1 MNRENQDAL
10 YDRLVKVGLQDPFI
24 RAVAGMVVIAVAA
37 SFAISA
43 LGSGT
48 KSVITL
54 ALALAF
60 GVVLVVLRTLM
71 KYIDSVFVKIV
82 CLASCGVIMSVF
94 LIFAIFLVP
103 AAFICWPQGY
113 AQLLDLKSCPALSSP
128 EDEEFKAVRYTGPAI
143 TYNADNQKY
152 LVMVF
157 YRPDRKSDAEHI
169 VGALLSAGYRSDG
182 SQSTL
187 NEVVAPNRNPGTTL
201 IKTTTLARAALDHV
215 SEVVRIAVPVEASS
229 VSVFPEDA
237 PLQRGNIQI
246 DLF

>member
-1 MNRENQDAL
+1 MRSCWICKA
-10 YDRLVKVGLQDPFI
+10 VK
-24 RAVAGMVVIAVAA
+24 
-37 SFAISA
+37 
-43 LGSGT
+43 
-48 KSVITL
+48 
-54 ALALAF
+54 
-60 GVVLVVLRTLM
+60 
-71 KYIDSVFVKIV
+71 
-82 CLASCGVIMSVF
+82 
-94 LIFAIFLVP
+94 
-103 AAFICWPQGY
+103 
-113 AQLLDLKSCPALSSP
+113 SP
-128 EDEEFKAVRYTGPAI
+128 PGDEEFKPVRYNGLAI

-201 IKTTTLARAALDHV
+201 IKTTTLARPALDHV
-215 SEVVRIAVPVEASS
+215 SEVVRVAVPVEASS

-246 DLF
+246 DYSK

>member
-1 MNRENQDAL
+1 MAENQDAL

-54 ALALAF
+54 ALALTF
-60 GVVLVVLRTLM
+60 GVVVVLRTLM

-103 AAFICWPQGY
+103 AAFICWPHGY
-113 AQLLDLKSCPALSSP
+113 AQLLDLQSCQVPPRRRGIQACRL
-128 EDEEFKAVRYTGPAI
+128 
-143 TYNADNQKY
+143 
-152 LVMVF
+152 
-157 YRPDRKSDAEHI
+157 YRAGDCLKRRQSEI
-169 VGALLSAGYRSDG
+169 SCYGLLSARPQIGCRAHRRRSALG
-182 SQSTL
+182 RLSQ
-187 NEVVAPNRNPGTTL
+187 RWQ
-201 IKTTTLARAALDHV
+201 
-215 SEVVRIAVPVEASS
+215 PVDS
-229 VSVFPEDA
+229 
-237 PLQRGNIQI
+237 Q
-246 DLF
+246 

>member
-1 MNRENQDAL
+1 MAENQDAL

-103 AAFICWPQGY
+103 AAFICWPHGY
-113 AQLLDLKSCPALSSP
+113 AQLLDLQSYQVPP
-128 EDEEFKAVRYTGPAI
+128 PGDEEFKPVAYTGPAI
-143 TYNADNQKY
+143 A
-152 LVMVF
+152 
-157 YRPDRKSDAEHI
+157 
-169 VGALLSAGYRSDG
+169 
-182 SQSTL
+182 
-187 NEVVAPNRNPGTTL
+187 
-201 IKTTTLARAALDHV
+201 
-215 SEVVRIAVPVEASS
+215 
-229 VSVFPEDA
+229 
-237 PLQRGNIQI
+237 
-246 DLF
+246 

>member
-1 MNRENQDAL
+1 MNRENQEAL

-113 AQLLDLKSCPALSSP
+113 AQLLDLKSCPALLSP
-128 EDEEFKAVRYTGPAI
+128 
-143 TYNADNQKY
+143 
-152 LVMVF
+152 
-157 YRPDRKSDAEHI
+157 
-169 VGALLSAGYRSDG
+169 
-182 SQSTL
+182 
-187 NEVVAPNRNPGTTL
+187 
-201 IKTTTLARAALDHV
+201 
-215 SEVVRIAVPVEASS
+215 
-229 VSVFPEDA
+229 
-237 PLQRGNIQI
+237 RG
-246 DLF
+246 

>member
-1 MNRENQDAL
+1 MAENQDAL

-82 CLASCGVIMSVF
+82 CLVSCGVIMSVF

-103 AAFICWPQGY
+103 AAFICWPHGY
-113 AQLLDLKSCPALSSP
+113 AQLLDLQSYQVPP
-128 EDEEFKAVRYTGPAI
+128 PGDEEFKPVAYTGPAI
-143 TYNADNQKY
+143 AYNADNQKY

-201 IKTTTLARAALDHV
+201 IKTTTLARPALDHV
-215 SEVVRIAVPVEASS
+215 SDVVRVAVPVEASS